1 MNLKHLPNLISILR
15 MILVIPVVLL
25 MLERQFE
32 WALGLFIVA
41 GLSDA
46 VDGYL
51 AKRFNWISRLG
62 EILDPLADK
71 LLMVSCYIV
80 LWWLNYLPEWL
91 VSIVIGRD
99 ILIVLGAIVYRT
111 IIKLN
116 KITAT
121 QISKVN
127 TTAQILL
134 ICIVLFSIVAIDLP
148 ETMLTTIFVIVFL
161 TTMASGIDYVVIWY
175 KQLFNKQYHL

>member
-1 MNLKHLPNLISILR
+1 
-15 MILVIPVVLL
+15 MILVVPVVLL
-25 MLERQFE
+25 MLEHQFE
-32 WALGLFIVA
+32 WALGLFIIA

-71 LLMVSCYIV
+71 LLMISCYIV

-99 ILIVLGAIVYRT
+99 ILIVLGAIMYRAK
-111 IIKLN
+111 IQSK
-116 KITAT
+116 KITPT
-121 QISKVN
+121 HISKVN

-134 ICIVLFSIVAIDLP
+134 ICIVLFSIVVIDLP
-148 ETMLTTIFVIVFL
+148 ATVLTTIFVVVFL
-161 TTMASGIDYVVIWY
+161 TTVGSGIDYVVIWY
-175 KQLFNKQYHL
+175 KKLNGQ